1 MKQNII
7 LVVLLAL
14 LGLLIYSS
22 WNTNKITT
30 DIDSYYKR
38 IDSLQ
43 TKIDSA
49 MIINDVLNQKLT
61 KIDSNVVQI
70 NKEILVVDI
79 NIQKIKENTNETIA
93 SVDTFSIS
101 QLQRFFTD
109 RYK

>member
-7 LVVLLAL
+7 LFVLLVL

-49 MIINDVLNQKLT
+49 MIINDELNQKLT